1 MWYVGTSGYF
11 FSDWI
16 GTVYP
21 EDIRKEQMLDYYVEN
36 YKFNALELNFT
47 FYSIPKKNSLKSI
60 LKRCKTLKTAVKL
73 HKSITHEKDL
83 NSVKEF
89 RNSLQVLE
97 NYESF
102 IGYLAQFPYSFKYS
116 QENAD
121 YIFKIRDS
129 FGDIFSL
136 KKVYFELRHKS
147 WIEFIKNTKEL
158 NFVLIDIPKISLHL
172 TFEDLYPIILTRK
185 DEGVYFRFHGR
196 NENWFQADEKTRYDY
211 YYSEFELKNFA
222 EALGK
227 IDAKDYFV
235 FFNNC
240 YRGKA
245 LTNALQFREI
255 LGK

>member
-1 MWYVGTSGYF
+1 M

-21 EDIRKEQMLDYYVEN
+21 EDLKKEKMLDYYVEN
-36 YKFNALELNFT
+36 YKFNAVELNFT
-47 FYSIPKKNSLKSI
+47 FYSIPDKNTVKSI
-60 LKRCKTLKTAVKL
+60 LKRCKTVKVAIKL

-83 NSVKEF
+83 SVVEKF
-89 RNSLQVLE
+89 KTSLQLAE
-97 NYESF
+97 NQENF

-121 YIFKIRDS
+121 YIFKIKDS

-147 WIEFIKNTKEL
+147 WIEFIKNSKDL
-158 NFVLIDIPKISLHL
+158 NFVLIDIPKIALHL
-172 TFEDLYPIILTRK
+172 TFEDLYPIILARK
-185 DEGVYFRFHGR
+185 DEIVYFRLHGR
-196 NENWFQADEKTRYDY
+196 NENWFQADEKRRYDY
-211 YYSEFELKNFA
+211 YYSESELRNFA
-222 EALGK
+222 ESLK
-227 IDAKDYFV
+227 KLEVKDFFV

-245 LTNALQFREI
+245 LTNALQFRNF
-255 LGK
+255 LGE